1 MATSNRKDN
10 RKNEIIDAA
19 LKVFSEKE
27 YQDATIS
34 EITKKVGIS
43 EATMYEYFGS
53 KEDLLFAIPGKIT
66 AEAIEFI
73 EQILP
78 FIRGA
83 EGKIKA
89 IVQNYLTVC
98 QNNPEYTSLVM
109 LQLKT
114 NKNFR
119 STEAF
124 NVIRKGARILLDCI
138 REGIADGTFKS
149 TTDPY
154 LERAIILGTIE
165 HLCTRWRM
173 MGGPANL
180 IEHGDRIVDSVLHG
194 IVEKNDARRVSLR
207 LEMDDEGGGKSTP
220 PSAADKS

>member
-1 MATSNRKDN
+1 M
-10 RKNEIIDAA
+10 
-19 LKVFSEKE
+19 FSEKE

-34 EITKKVGIS
+34 EITKLVGIS

-78 FIRGA
+78 FLRGA
-83 EGKIKA
+83 EDKIRA

-119 STEAF
+119 STDAYRI
-124 NVIRKGARILLDCI
+124 IRKGARILLECI
-138 REGIADGTFKS
+138 KEGINEGTFIS
-149 TTDPY
+149 STDPY
-154 LERAIILGTIE
+154 LERMIILGTIE

-173 MGGPANL
+173 MGSPSNL
-180 IEHGDRIVDSVLHG
+180 VEQGDRIVSSILHG
-194 IVEKNDARRVSLR
+194 IIEKKGTKLVTLHMELGDETKETAAPADVSDR
-207 LEMDDEGGGKSTP
+207 KKE
-220 PSAADKS
+220 